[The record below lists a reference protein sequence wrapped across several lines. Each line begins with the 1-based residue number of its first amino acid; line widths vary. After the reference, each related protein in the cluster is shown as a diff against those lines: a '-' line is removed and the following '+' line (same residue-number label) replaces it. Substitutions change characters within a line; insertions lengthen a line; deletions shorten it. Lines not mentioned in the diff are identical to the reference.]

1 MELPLN
7 RLIQR
12 QIKRHFGNNSV
23 LPEEIQNFIN
33 DISDTYNSFEDDA
46 RLFQNSLDISSQEL
60 RDAYF
65 KQKRDSDHQKDIIL
79 KIKRAISTL
88 NPNLVVENTD
98 DDPEMTAHLFESL
111 IDLIEEHKEM
121 EFSLKES
128 EFYLREILDSQEVG
142 ITIIDSET
150 HQISFI
156 NQKGASLYG
165 DSKDNIIGKVCHEFI
180 CPTKCGDCILH
191 LSEGG
196 HSATE
201 KVLLTAKG
209 ERIPILKS
217 VVKTTFNHRKCYVES
232 FVDITVLK
240 QAEEEVLK
248 AKEAAQAAN
257 IAKSDFLASMSHEIR
272 TPLNGVIGFTDLL
285 LKTKLDNTQQQ
296 YVTTVSQSANSL
308 LDIINDILDF
318 SKIEA
323 GKLELDITQN
333 DLLDISNQVSDM
345 IKYQAHQK
353 GLELLLNIS
362 PEVPRFAMVDA
373 IRLRQ
378 VLVNVLGNAVKFTQE
393 GEIEFKIEYQGI
405 NSDGRSDFRFS
416 IRDTGV
422 GISPKY
428 QDKIFEAFSQED
440 TSTSRKFGGTGL
452 GLTISNKL
460 LSLMGSKLQLSS
472 EPGKGTTFY
481 FDVSFK
487 AMNVNVDEAG
497 NLDTIRNVLIVD
509 DNNHNRFILREIL
522 AYKSI
527 NSTEAKNGPDAI
539 RFIENGNKYDAI
551 LMDYHMPGMDGIETI
566 RNIRALKKDDDSENP
581 VILLYSSSEDDVVK
595 AACAELKIKHRLVK
609 PIKMQQLY
617 DALSWLCIAEKKN
630 ANQIDHHEIHASVV
644 KDERAHTIMIV
655 EDNAVN
661 LFLTKTILK
670 DIVPN
675 AILIEALNG
684 KLAVDQ
690 FITVTPDLILMDIQM
705 PIMNGY
711 EAADAIRKLE
721 KETRVP
727 IIALTAGTV
736 KGEREKCM
744 IAGMDDY
751 ITKPVVR
758 DTIHKVISKWLI
770 PASNITAVVP
780 PKVHFLNNL
789 HINADNLRKY
799 VGDDEEFLKELVS
812 MAKTDLSKALPELGK
827 SIKNQEIT
835 EIKNIAHKMK
845 GTALSACFDILTV
858 YLRQLES
865 IDDYAHNE
873 VADAAKGIREEI
885 EYLNTL

>member
-1 MELPLN
+1 MELALN

-12 QIKRHFGNNSV
+12 QVKRHFGNTTV
-23 LPEEIQNFIN
+23 LPEEIQNFIH

-60 RDAYF
+60 RDAYL
-65 KQKRDSDHQKDIIL
+65 KQKRDSDSQKDIIL
-79 KIKRAISTL
+79 KIKKAISTL

-98 DDPEMTAHLFESL
+98 DDPEMTALLFESL
-111 IDLIEEHKEM
+111 LDLIKEHKEM

-165 DSKDNIIGKVCHEFI
+165 DAKDNIIGKICHEFI

-191 LSEGG
+191 HSENG

-201 KVLLTAKG
+201 KVLLNSKG

-248 AKEAAQAAN
+248 AKEAAQSAN

-333 DLLDISNQVSDM
+333 DLLDISSQVSDM

-353 GLELLLNIS
+353 GLELLLNVS
-362 PEVPRFAMVDA
+362 PEVPRFVMVDA

-378 VLVNVLGNAVKFTQE
+378 VLVNVLGNAVKFTQQ
-393 GEIEFKIEYQGI
+393 GEIEFKIEYLGV
-405 NSDGRSDFRFS
+405 NSDGLSDFRFS

-460 LSLMGSKLQLSS
+460 LGLMGSKLHLNS
-472 EPGKGTTFY
+472 EPGIGTTFY

-487 AMNVNVDEAG
+487 AMHVNTEEAG
-497 NLDTIRNVLIVD
+497 NLETIKNVLIVD
-509 DNNHNRFILREIL
+509 DNSHNRFILKEIL
-522 AYKSI
+522 AFKGI
-527 NSTEAKNGPDAI
+527 NSTEAKNGLEAI
-539 RFIENGNKYDAI
+539 GFVEAGNKYDAI

-566 RNIRALKKDDDSENP
+566 RSIRALKKGNDSENP
-581 VILLYSSSEDDVVK
+581 AILLYSSSEDDIVK
-595 AACAELKIKHRLVK
+595 AACAELKIRHRLVK

-617 DALSWLCIAEKKN
+617 DALAWLCITEKKYTDH
-630 ANQIDHHEIHASVV
+630 IKHHELTGGVT

-675 AILIEALNG
+675 AVLIEARNG

-690 FITVTPDLILMDIQM
+690 FLAVTPDLILMDVQM

-721 KETRVP
+721 KEKRVP

-736 KGEREKCM
+736 KGEKEKCLE
-744 IAGMDDY
+744 AGMDDY
-751 ITKPVVR
+751 VTKPVVR
-758 DTIHKVISKWLI
+758 DTIDKVISKWLLADNRLSANDPQKI
-770 PASNITAVVP
+770 
-780 PKVHFLNNL
+780 HFLNNL

-799 VGDDEEFLKELVS
+799 VGDDEEFLEELLA
-812 MAKTDLSKALPELGK
+812 MAKTDLSNALPELGK
-827 SIKNQEIT
+827 SIKNQEIK
-835 EIKNIAHKMK
+835 EIRDIAHKMK

-865 IDDYAHNE
+865 IDVYAHKE
-873 VADAAKGIREEI
+873 VADAAKGIKEEI